1 MDKTIDV
8 SGWPMRALRYALTGC
23 YAFGTLFVLS
33 FFLWRA
39 LTALDVAIPYRDG
52 LVWPAA
58 FAVVWVVLTV
68 KCVRVFER
76 ADGDWWGPIP
86 REQYLGRFAE
96 AGGLARHSWEK
107 AIDELPDGE
116 DTDREDDDRE
126 R

>member
-1 MDKTIDV
+1 MEKTVDV

-33 FFLWRA
+33 FFLSSG

-52 LVWPAA
+52 PVWPAA
-58 FAVVWVVLTV
+58 FAVFWAVLTV
-68 KCVRVFER
+68 ECVRLFER

-96 AGGLARHSWEK
+96 AGGLARYSWEK
-107 AIDELPDGE
+107 AIDELPEGEGTDGE
-116 DTDREDDDRE
+116 DTGRE